1 MLNPVTSTIAYGSGI
16 PESTIRLLVTLGL
29 AYPIA
34 AYYQRI
40 LLKPLS
46 ATGVEERN
54 SYILTT
60 GLGLAIFF
68 SGFQIFHSIIT
79 IYASYAFI
87 WFGDQ
92 LHNRKAGAIAIFA
105 FNLVYLLAGYWGKS
119 GEDYEISWTTPQCVL
134 CLRLMG
140 LGMDIFDGESI
151 AAEPTKI
158 PRAHS
163 VDDDVK
169 IRRVPLSF
177 GSDTAL
183 ESIPELRYILAYCY
197 FPSAFLIGPQFS
209 FSLYKKFI
217 TFDNF
222 ANRSPDELQKA
233 QKAQK
238 DYMYRC
244 VSTGLTYLLAQQLI
258 GSQYPTSYLLT
269 PEYASLDIFKRLITF
284 WICGKMVYNKYLGV
298 WNLTEGSKKSII
310 TAFHR
315 LYLIIL
321 SSRRLYLFWYLL
333 RRIKQWSGRLFWL
346 SQCVT

>member
-1 MLNPVTSTIAYGSGI
+1 MLNPVTTAIAYGSGI
-16 PESTIRLLVTLGL
+16 PESTVKLLVTLGL

-34 AYYQRI
+34 AYYQRN
-40 LLKPLS
+40 LLKPLP

-68 SGFQIFHSIIT
+68 SGFRIIHSLIT
-79 IYASYAFI
+79 IYASYALM

-92 LHNRKAGAIAIFA
+92 MHNRKAGAIAVFA
-105 FNLVYLLAGYWGKS
+105 FNLLYLLAGYWAKS
-119 GEDYEISWTTPQCVL
+119 SEIYEISWTTPQCVL

-140 LGMDIFDGESI
+140 LGIDVFDGKSI
-151 AAEPTKI
+151 SAETTKI

-169 IRRVPLSF
+169 IKRAPLSF

-183 ESIPELRYILAYCY
+183 ANVPELRYILAYCY
-197 FPSAFLIGPQFS
+197 FPSSFLVGPQFS
-209 FSLYKKFI
+209 FSLYRKFI
-217 TFDNF
+217 TFDNY
-222 ANRSPDELQKA
+222 AELSPNDLQKSK
-233 QKAQK
+233 KAQM

-244 VSTGLTYLLAQQLI
+244 VATGLTYLLVQQLI

-269 PEYASLDIFKRLITF
+269 PEFASLNIFKRLVTF

-298 WNLTEGSKKSII
+298 WNLTEGKNDKKRK
-310 TAFHR
+310 ADR
-315 LYLIIL
+315 
-321 SSRRLYLFWYLL
+321 
-333 RRIKQWSGRLFWL
+333 
-346 SQCVT
+346 